1 MLLKIE
7 AKPININ
14 IIQVKT
20 PTLDKSEEE
29 IESFYED
36 IKQLLKYTKP
46 HDLNIIQGD
55 FNAKVGKGEVI
66 GGVVGPWG
74 LGERNI
80 RGDRLIQFCQEEHF
94 KIMNTWFSLPP
105 RRLYTWRAPQDRP
118 GNIVLNQIDFVL
130 VNKRFSTTVSRAQTY
145 PGADVPSDHCLLTIS
160 IKLKLALRKVNKGQ
174 IRKLDTS
181 KLQQEEIKS
190 DLRNKLNQKLKQ
202 IKDQT
207 DQQPLEVW
215 ETVETTIKNVTIEC
229 LGYEKRRSNK
239 KWMTDEILQL
249 MDKRRQHKNTNHDE
263 YKRLNSLIR
272 SDIRK
277 AKRKWLEGECKEI
290 EYLQQIHNTREE
302 HKKMKEASGIWLRS
316 TFIPLP
322 KKSNARKCKDHRL
335 ISLMNHSL
343 KIFLKI
349 IHRRIQHRCEKIIGP
364 SQFGFKSDVN
374 KDIFLCFVDY
384 EKAFDRVQHSKL
396 MQILRK
402 TDVDDKDIRCFERLY
417 WGQTANITIQNIIT
431 EDIDIRRAVRQG
443 CVLSPLLFNLY
454 SEAIFNEAFEE
465 QELGVKVN
473 GIPISNIRY
482 ADDTVLIANDVEK
495 LQKMCTRL
503 CGSSNEYGININ
515 ADKTKFMII
524 SRKNQCIQMPQFR

>member
-1 MLLKIE
+1 MGGEKRLQTTSDSMLGAVENQKENYKPFRRQRETTEVFSQENYMEEVESERPSVSGKKRVLRIPGVKNKFNIGSWNVQSLFEAGKLANTIKEMRRLNLALLGICETRWPSSGRCITDDAVFYHSGNEDQYHRYGVGIIVDKHLSKGVTDFIPYNDRTMLLKIE
-7 AKPININ
+7 AKPINIS
-14 IIQVKT
+14 IIQVYAT
-20 PTLDKSEEE
+20 TLDKSEEE

-46 HDLNIIQGD
+46 HDLNSIQGD

-105 RRLYTWRAPQDRP
+105 RRY
-118 GNIVLNQIDFVL
+118 
-130 VNKRFSTTVSRAQTY
+130 RFSTTVSRAQTY

-160 IKLKLALRKVNKGQ
+160 IKLKLALCKVNKGQ

-190 DLRNKLNQKLKQ
+190 DLRNKLNQKLEH

-229 LGYEKRRSNK
+229 LGYEKRRSKK

-302 HKKMKEASGIWLRS
+302 HKKMKEASGMYKKRPPGIYTDDTNKFIIEANEKKQLWEEYVTDLLADDSREGLKDNQLSESLSGPPILREE
-316 TFIPLP
+316 I
-322 KKSNARKCKDHRL
+322 KKVVMEAKDH
-335 ISLMNHSL
+335 
-343 KIFLKI
+343 KAT
-349 IHRRIQHRCEKIIGP
+349 GP
-364 SQFGFKSDVN
+364 DV
-374 KDIFLCFVDY
+374 Y
-384 EKAFDRVQHSKL
+384 
-396 MQILRK
+396 
-402 TDVDDKDIRCFERLY
+402 
-417 WGQTANITIQNIIT
+417 
-431 EDIDIRRAVRQG
+431 QG
-443 CVLSPLLFNLY
+443 RF
-454 SEAIFNEAFEE
+454 
-465 QELGVKVN
+465 
-473 GIPISNIRY
+473 
-482 ADDTVLIANDVEK
+482 
-495 LQKMCTRL
+495 
-503 CGSSNEYGININ
+503 
-515 ADKTKFMII
+515 
-524 SRKNQCIQMPQFR
+524 